1 MACCAMSPPDLNPET
16 RSNNAILCLCIGA
29 GLVFL
34 AWLFGVGGALS
45 AALAGGLAGA
55 AMGMLGALALIFA
68 ASSGAVLMA
77 IGGVWMLIR
86 VIADQRGEASEKR
99 YRDVQR

>member
-1 MACCAMSPPDLNPET
+1 MSPPDLNPET
-16 RSNNAILCLCIGA
+16 RSNNAILCFCIGA

-45 AALAGGLAGA
+45 AAFAGGLAGA

-68 ASSGAVLMA
+68 ASSGGVLMA